1 MLNHVSISGRLT
13 AEPELR
19 YTSGNVPVTTI
30 TIACDRD
37 FVPQGG
43 QREADFIDIVCWRH
57 TAEFVAKYF
66 RKGQQIIA
74 SGRMQTRKWR
84 DKYEQNRVAVEVV
97 AENVYFAGDKRDSVP
112 QSGTSAPAPARAQ
125 APAGGWPPYHEPELP
140 QSDFAALEDDDDVP
154 F

>member
-1 MLNHVSISGRLT
+1 MLNSVSISGRLT

-19 YTSGNVPVTTI
+19 YTGGNVPVTTI

-43 QREADFIDIVCWRH
+43 QREADFFDIVCWRH

-66 RKGQQIIA
+66 HKGQQILV

-84 DKYEQNRVAVEVV
+84 DKYEQNRVAVEIV
-97 AENVYFAGDKRDSVP
+97 ADSVYFAGDKP
-112 QSGTSAPAPARAQ
+112 AQQGGGTQVMDRVTDR
-125 APAGGWPPYHEPELP
+125 PAGGWPPYHEPELP
-140 QSDFAALEDDDDVP
+140 RSDFAAMEDDDDVP